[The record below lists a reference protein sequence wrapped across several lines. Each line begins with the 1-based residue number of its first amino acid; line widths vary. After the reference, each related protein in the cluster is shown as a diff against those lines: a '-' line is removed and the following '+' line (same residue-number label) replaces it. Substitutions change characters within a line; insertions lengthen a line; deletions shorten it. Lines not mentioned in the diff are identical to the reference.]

1 MTSLKY
7 RVREVGTGC
16 LWEVFTEDRR
26 TVASGTEASNNT
38 AKAAA
43 VLEGIRALQRLCRPQ
58 GHRPVETHRDK
69 VGERTD
75 TN

>member
-7 RVREVGTGC
+7 RVREVGAGW
-16 LWEVFTEDRR
+16 LWEVFTDERR
-26 TVASGTEASNNT
+26 TVASGTEASNIT

-43 VLEGIRALQRLCRPQ
+43 VLEGIRALRRQCRPQ
-58 GHRPVETHRDK
+58 SHRPVETHRDK